1 MPESIF
7 TNNVGGAMTNIV
19 LIGIPGAG
27 KSTVGVILAKVL
39 RMNFI
44 DTDLVIQE
52 RTGLRLQELID
63 RDGPSEFMRIE
74 EAAVLSL
81 TCRNTVIATGGSVVL
96 SPPAM
101 DHLKAGGTVVY
112 LKVPF
117 EEIEQRLGNISG
129 RGIVLLSNQT
139 LRAMYDG
146 RVPLYE
152 RYADV
157 TVDCAGRDFETVVG
171 TILASPVLSQ

>member
-1 MPESIF
+1 
-7 TNNVGGAMTNIV
+7 MTNIV
-19 LIGIPGAG
+19 LIGMPGAG

-39 RMNFI
+39 GMNFI

-52 RTGLRLQELID
+52 RTGLRLQEIID

-81 TCRNTVIATGGSVVL
+81 ACRNTVIATGGSVVFSPL
-96 SPPAM
+96 SM

-112 LKVPF
+112 LNVPF
-117 EEIEQRLGNISG
+117 EEIEQRLGNIYG

-139 LRAMYDG
+139 LRATYDG
-146 RVPLYE
+146 RIPLYE
-152 RYADV
+152 KYADI
-157 TVDCAGRDFETVVG
+157 TVDCAGLDFETVVG
-171 TILASPVLSQ
+171 TILTTPKLLQ

>member
-7 TNNVGGAMTNIV
+7 TNNVGEAMTNII
-19 LIGIPGAG
+19 LTGMPGAG

-39 RMNFI
+39 GMNFI

-81 TCRNTVIATGGSVVL
+81 T
-96 SPPAM
+96 
-101 DHLKAGGTVVY
+101 
-112 LKVPF
+112 
-117 EEIEQRLGNISG
+117 
-129 RGIVLLSNQT
+129 
-139 LRAMYDG
+139 
-146 RVPLYE
+146 
-152 RYADV
+152 
-157 TVDCAGRDFETVVG
+157 
-171 TILASPVLSQ
+171 